1 MIPLTHGLQYL
12 TSLHDLQVLR
22 LTTPPPRRTQR
33 SGSSLQDLS
42 VVPPPST
49 PHSKLGVKI
58 MVDPTIIAFN
68 RNGPNNLGLS
78 VIDESENDL
87 PLMSGSGV
95 RVQRGDTYFTDETG
109 KFTAGIWECTPC
121 QTALGPYPVNEFM
134 ILLVGSVILI
144 DEKGN
149 EMTFHAGEAFVIPKG
164 MVVSWKQTEV
174 VRKFYVMTL
183 DENMATGPSGTLTP
197 SRIINIPD
205 ESEIMETVVY
215 KDPSKQFLVG
225 CARIINRGGPIPF
238 PTSDTLLHVV
248 DGKIII
254 IIRGVARTF
263 AKGSTFLIPTGTRC
277 ELDSEFLGHAIFCS
291 WEPNRRL
298 PY

>member
-1 MIPLTHGLQYL
+1 
-12 TSLHDLQVLR
+12 
-22 LTTPPPRRTQR
+22 
-33 SGSSLQDLS
+33 
-42 VVPPPST
+42 
-49 PHSKLGVKI
+49 
-58 MVDPTIIAFN
+58 MVDFNPTVIAFN
-68 RNGPNNLGLS
+68 RNGPNDLGLS

-174 VRKFYVMTL
+174 VRKFYAMTL
-183 DENMATGPSGTLTP
+183 DENMANGPSGTLTP
-197 SRIINIPD
+197 RRIINIPD
-205 ESEIMETVVY
+205 ERMETVVY
-215 KDPSKQFLVG
+215 KDPSNQFLVG
-225 CARIINRGGPIPF
+225 CTPIPF

-263 AKGSTFLIPTGTRC
+263 AKGSTFLIPKGTRC